1 MPPLQVLILCV
12 AAQDRL
18 DNCLVEVR
26 SAGHMGRGIFAAKDI
41 PAGTRILSE
50 IPLIMVPGNPW
61 RGKLAGNIASFCEIA
76 RQTAPDI
83 FALLDT
89 LSSDESDELDPQ
101 TTEIVQNWF
110 KDNYPKATDFV
121 LDYYVPKYS
130 RLFSIYQR
138 YAVRLRQEDAGGV
151 FDQYSLINHSC
162 SPNAHAFYDHTK
174 ERHQVHLTRD
184 VKADDQIFVSYNRFQ
199 ALPRAERQAEHRLKG
214 HNFVCDCS
222 LCTSE
227 EAEAIMQRVFVSYM
241 SLSNFLV
248 KEGVIPGDIN
258 SFFPTPTDNTEALAI
273 AEELVGLFQH
283 PSVGLEGADLKV
295 TLHVCS
301 LVNRR
306 LGNVKAAA
314 AYARQG
320 LALQVRIWGFE
331 AENFLFENDAAPWLH
346 KIEQELSQM
355 EAAGL

>member
-1 MPPLQVLILCV
+1 
-12 AAQDRL
+12 
-18 DNCLVEVR
+18 
-26 SAGHMGRGIFAAKDI
+26 MGRGIFAAKDI

-50 IPLIMVPGNPW
+50 TPLIMVPGNPW
-61 RGKLAGNIASFCEIA
+61 RGTLTENIATFCEVA
-76 RQTAPDI
+76 RQTDPDNLAPLET
-83 FALLDT
+83 LL
-89 LSSDESDELDPQ
+89 SDESDELDPQ
-101 TTEIVQNWF
+101 TSEIVQKWF
-110 KDNYPKATDFV
+110 EENYPKAADFV

-130 RLFSIYQR
+130 RLFSVYQR

-184 VKADDQIFVSYNRFQ
+184 VKDGDQIFVSYNRFQ

-214 HNFVCDCS
+214 HKFVCNCA
-222 LCTSE
+222 LCTSD
-227 EAEAIMQRVFVSYM
+227 EADAIMKRVFVSYM

-248 KEGVIPGDIN
+248 KEGVLPGDIN
-258 SFFPTPTDNTEALAI
+258 SFFPTLNGNTEALAI
-273 AEELVGLFQH
+273 AEELVGLFRH

-306 LGNVKAAA
+306 LGNVRAAA
-314 AYARQG
+314 MYARQE

-346 KIEQELSQM
+346 MIEKELSQM
-355 EAAGL
+355 EAGGF